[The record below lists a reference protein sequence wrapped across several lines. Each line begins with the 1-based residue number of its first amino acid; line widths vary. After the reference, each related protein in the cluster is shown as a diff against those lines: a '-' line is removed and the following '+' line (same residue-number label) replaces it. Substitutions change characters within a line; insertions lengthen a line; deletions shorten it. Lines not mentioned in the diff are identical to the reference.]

1 MAEIDGKRWNT
12 EPTKLGKDFS
22 SKTELDKL
30 LLLGG
35 CLLALEGGVQLREL
49 VGAALIAQVHVWIRL
64 VTEGRIGSGAHALA
78 VGGIGAGRG
87 RSRSR
92 SRTLVWSA
100 RLVVVETHVAVLL
113 CCPLFGQTI
122 CYAALAH
129 DEEEDDAGAREDA
142 ATDMSAECLTWQSF
156 LGLGFLGTYKAKMH
170 IGTAVLSTSLTGFSQ
185 ALFSGCLSQSTMVA
199 CWVGLLRL
207 IVGDGRWV
215 VGGLPEDGCGFKRC

>member
-1 MAEIDGKRWNT
+1 M
-12 EPTKLGKDFS
+12 
-22 SKTELDKL
+22 
-30 LLLGG
+30 
-35 CLLALEGGVQLREL
+35 QLREL

-113 CCPLFGQTI
+113 CCPLFGQAI

-142 ATDMSAECLTWQSF
+142 ATDVSGVSYLAE
-156 LGLGFLGTYKAKMH
+156 
-170 IGTAVLSTSLTGFSQ
+170 
-185 ALFSGCLSQSTMVA
+185 
-199 CWVGLLRL
+199 LLRL
-207 IVGDGRWV
+207 GISWNIQGKDAYRH
-215 VGGLPEDGCGFKRC
+215 GGLEHVADGLLASAVFGMFIAVDHGGLLGRVVAADSW